1 MKGSNKGNNSRK
13 KNKGNKPKTK
23 KTKRKGGK
31 KKMGQKNKK
40 KSKNTMK
47 GKKSKR
53 KVKVGKKR
61 KNGKA
66 KKGKK
71 NKRKTTKR
79 KKEKKGKRKS
89 ANKKKGKK
97 GKRKSNKPKNKKKKS
112 KTNKRSKNKKKAK
125 KTKKGKKKAAKK
137 AEKNKTKAKNK
148 RKNKRK
154 NSTKKNKDRSK
165 IKKTKRKLNKNRK
178 KGLRAPVSNKQT
190 CGSSQVND
198 TCLENAVNALNF
210 EKNQIQNFRKQ
221 KARLT
226 NHAKVKGNKLGKKGQ
241 FEDAAKYLLIAIG
254 GNISSPTCG
263 ESGTANKARSAKS
276 AADNYKTLL
285 NCSASI
291 KEACT
296 MPEKTYN
303 ATLEEKLKTCE
314 KVYNLSKGAADDC
327 RTNKSYITNGVLA
340 CDCWSKA
347 AVGITIA
354 KKEGCTAMSTQA
366 AKDIKALKNKCVKA
380 FGDCKKAED
389 AAVGLI
395 HTCLAGEVK
404 NISATGT
411 ASAPSPVSAP
421 APAPAPAA
429 PTPDSSSGN
438 SRCTNTVM
446 DKCKVANCQTSCTG
460 EVTSNSISSSTNN
473 GMSETTYKPQGASGA
488 SCTVT
493 CGDDFKF
500 TTTCQESSGSLTWTK
515 PQTLVDKCG

>member
-1 MKGSNKGNNSRK
+1 MKGNNSRK

-23 KTKRKGGK
+23 KRKNKTKRKGGK

-137 AEKNKTKAKNK
+137 TKKNNKTMAKNK

-154 NSTKKNKDRSK
+154 NSSKKNKDRSK

-254 GNISSPTCG
+254 GNLSSPTCG

-340 CDCWSKA
+340 CNCWSKA

-366 AKDIKALKNKCVKA
+366 AKDIKALKNKCVK
-380 FGDCKKAED
+380 
-389 AAVGLI
+389 
-395 HTCLAGEVK
+395 
-404 NISATGT
+404 
-411 ASAPSPVSAP
+411 
-421 APAPAPAA
+421 
-429 PTPDSSSGN
+429 
-438 SRCTNTVM
+438 
-446 DKCKVANCQTSCTG
+446 
-460 EVTSNSISSSTNN
+460 
-473 GMSETTYKPQGASGA
+473 
-488 SCTVT
+488 
-493 CGDDFKF
+493 
-500 TTTCQESSGSLTWTK
+500 
-515 PQTLVDKCG
+515 